1 MNKLSF
7 NQQMILCIVLMFIG
21 FALGTVTEI
30 GWFHNAALML
40 CGLIWVIHP
49 VPPHLR
55 ELQPTAQWEVRIG
68 GIILIIGSL
77 LVRFGHKRRTS
88 REVLFLIIQ
97 RKTVQSGS
105 GRTCP
110 TE

>member
-1 MNKLSF
+1 MNRKDSPLRAVFFYAILKAEGGDSMNKLSF

-77 LVRFGHKRRTS
+77 LVRFGA
-88 REVLFLIIQ
+88 
-97 RKTVQSGS
+97 
-105 GRTCP
+105 
-110 TE
+110 

>member
-30 GWFHNAALML
+30 GWFHNAVLML

-77 LVRFGHKRRTS
+77 LVRFGA
-88 REVLFLIIQ
+88 
-97 RKTVQSGS
+97 
-105 GRTCP
+105 
-110 TE
+110 